1 MDTELVSGHEEAV
14 MSLITQYNAVNNGWC
29 PYNIGRRCLGDKCLG
44 WLWAAPE
51 EATENSSVC
60 KDAAGAACSE
70 DCSQCAYRLG
80 RCALISAEQQDD
92 QQDMPVYR
100 GSFIMS
106 AE

>member
-1 MDTELVSGHEEAV
+1 MK
-14 MSLITQYNAVNNGWC
+14 LITRYNAVNYGWC
-29 PYNIGRRCLGDKCLG
+29 PYNLGRRCLGEKCLA
-44 WLWAAPE
+44 WSWAASE
-51 EATENSSVC
+51 EAAENLHVC
-60 KDAAGAACSE
+60 KEIAGSACSE

-80 RCALISAEQQDD
+80 GCALISAEQQDD